1 MGALMRSMDWSK
13 TPLGAVE
20 SWPQSL
26 RTSVSTCLNSR
37 SPIMICWGPELVEL
51 YNDACRPILASKHPK
66 ALGGRVREVWPEIW
80 PIIGPMLAGVL
91 TRGEAT
97 WSENILLPLE
107 RREFAEECYFTFS
120 YSPIRDESGG
130 IGGVFTAVTETT
142 QQVIGERRLRM
153 LRELAARTS
162 GIIDEQAV
170 LAAAQDV
177 LDRNDN
183 DLTFSLLCLLDP
195 RDGVHKPMRALP
207 AALDLDCSLI
217 AEVADSGIARLTKGL
232 RVTSAPPGTPSANA
246 ALVLPLALP
255 GQSVCAGML
264 VAGLSPRLVFDDS
277 YRGFLGLAASQ
288 IAAALANARAF
299 ADAQRRA
306 DALAELARAK
316 TAYFS
321 NVSHEFRT
329 PLTLMLGPLE
339 ELMRAGANVGGAERS
354 RLALVHRNGL
364 RLLKLVNTLLD
375 FSRIEAGRMQASYDL
390 WEKIV
395 LNLVSNAFKFTLH
408 GEVTVSLRDA
418 GDHVELTVA
427 DSGSGISAADLPR
440 IFERFH
446 RVHGVACRTQEGSGI
461 GLAFVQELVKLHG
474 GAVRAESVLGA
485 GSRFIV
491 TIPFGKDHLSDGR
504 IAVQETALPRSVSG
518 TKPFV
523 QEALSWTGA
532 PADFEMAVA
541 GSFPPPPAAKS
552 RRERVLVADDN
563 VDMRDYLQRLLGSRW
578 EVELVADGRAAL
590 DAARKRIPDLVLSDV
605 LMPGEDGFALLR
617 ELRAA
622 DDTASVPVILLSAR
636 ASEEAQIEGRAA
648 GADDY
653 LVKPFSARE
662 LVSRIESQLA
672 LAKRRKLDQKRLAE
686 FKGDASGR
694 RERQVIERQVAHLSR
709 LVNDLLDV
717 SRIAQGKI
725 ELSRRTVDIAE
736 VAAMAVETASPLF
749 ESKSHRLAIEVPR
762 EQLYVYGDP
771 VRLAQILGNLLTNA
785 AKYTPAQGH
794 IDLSASEEN
803 GEVVIR
809 VNDDGIG
816 ITPDF
821 LPKVFDLFVQNR
833 QALDRAE
840 GGLGLGLSVVKSL
853 VTLHGGSVSAKSG
866 GPGRGS
872 EFIVRLPA
880 LHPGE
885 HDRPPQRAVEKRK
898 AAAVSP
904 RRILVVDDNVDAA
917 ESIAEYLASF
927 GHEVVIAHDGPQA
940 LSVQAVF
947 HADIGVLDLGLP
959 VMDGYELAVKLR
971 QTLTSPVRLIALTG
985 YGQEEDRARSRR
997 AGFDAHLVKPIE
1009 IEELCEFI
1017 ATLQIAPIS
1026 GGAT

>member
-1 MGALMRSMDWSK
+1 M
-13 TPLGAVE
+13 
-20 SWPQSL
+20 
-26 RTSVSTCLNSR
+26 
-37 SPIMICWGPELVEL
+37 
-51 YNDACRPILASKHPK
+51 
-66 ALGGRVREVWPEIW
+66 
-80 PIIGPMLAGVL
+80 
-91 TRGEAT
+91 
-97 WSENILLPLE
+97 
-107 RREFAEECYFTFS
+107 
-120 YSPIRDESGG
+120 
-130 IGGVFTAVTETT
+130 
-142 QQVIGERRLRM
+142 
-153 LRELAARTS
+153 
-162 GIIDEQAV
+162 
-170 LAAAQDV
+170 
-177 LDRNDN
+177 
-183 DLTFSLLCLLDP
+183 
-195 RDGVHKPMRALP
+195 
-207 AALDLDCSLI
+207 
-217 AEVADSGIARLTKGL
+217 
-232 RVTSAPPGTPSANA
+232 
-246 ALVLPLALP
+246 
-255 GQSVCAGML
+255 
-264 VAGLSPRLVFDDS
+264 
-277 YRGFLGLAASQ
+277 
-288 IAAALANARAF
+288 
-299 ADAQRRA
+299 
-306 DALAELARAK
+306 
-316 TAYFS
+316 
-321 NVSHEFRT
+321 
-329 PLTLMLGPLE
+329 
-339 ELMRAGANVGGAERS
+339 
-354 RLALVHRNGL
+354 
-364 RLLKLVNTLLD
+364 
-375 FSRIEAGRMQASYDL
+375 
-390 WEKIV
+390 
-395 LNLVSNAFKFTLH
+395 
-408 GEVTVSLRDA
+408 
-418 GDHVELTVA
+418 A